1 MFERTQLKHT
11 EIMEP
16 TKLEIEAA
24 EMHETLVQL
33 EPVVQKVP
41 PELTGQ
47 RLDRAAANLFPEY
60 SRSRIQLWIDGGE
73 LLVDGQK
80 GRRRDSVV
88 AGMKLSLKPVTES
101 QGDWQPQ
108 DISFPVVYEDE
119 DILVID
125 KPAGL
130 VVHPGAGNWDGT
142 LLNGLIHKYPD
153 LIEVPRAGIVHRLDK
168 DTSGL
173 MVVAKNLAAQNNL
186 IKQLQARSVTR
197 RYNAIV
203 LGGPTASG
211 LIDEPIGR
219 NPKNRLKM
227 AVVAKGK
234 EAITQYRVKQK
245 FNSHKL
251 LELKLETGRTHQIRV
266 HLAHNNW
273 PILGDPLYGGKSR
286 LPKGCSDAL
295 RAAIES
301 FPRQALHAVQLQLV
315 HPKTGELVSWD
326 SPLAADM
333 QIMLEALEDNG

>member
-1 MFERTQLKHT
+1 
-11 EIMEP
+11 MEP
-16 TKLEIEAA
+16 TILEIEPD

-33 EPVVQKVP
+33 ESAVQIVP
-41 PELTGQ
+41 PELAGQ

-80 GRRRDSVV
+80 KRRRDAVV
-88 AGMKLSLKPVTES
+88 VGMKLNLNPVTES
-101 QGDWQPQ
+101 QGDWLPQ
-108 DISFPVVYEDE
+108 DIFFPVVYEDE
-119 DILVID
+119 DILVVD

-142 LLNGLIHKYPD
+142 LLNGLIHNYPG
-153 LIEVPRAGIVHRLDK
+153 LIEIPRAGIVHRLDK
-168 DTSGL
+168 DTTGL
-173 MVVAKNLAAQNNL
+173 MVVAKNLVAQNNL
-186 IKQLQARSVTR
+186 VKQLQARSVTR
-197 RYNAIV
+197 LYKAIV
-203 LGGPTASG
+203 FGGPTASG
-211 LIDEPIGR
+211 KIDQSMGR

-227 AVVAKGK
+227 AVVANGK
-234 EAITQYRVKQK
+234 EAITEYRVKQK

-251 LELKLETGRTHQIRV
+251 LELQLKTGRTHQIRV

-286 LPKGCSDAL
+286 LPKGCSDEF
-295 RAAIES
+295 RSAIEN
-301 FPRQALHAVQLQLV
+301 FPRQALHAFRLQLK

-333 QIMLEALEDNG
+333 QAMLEILKDND